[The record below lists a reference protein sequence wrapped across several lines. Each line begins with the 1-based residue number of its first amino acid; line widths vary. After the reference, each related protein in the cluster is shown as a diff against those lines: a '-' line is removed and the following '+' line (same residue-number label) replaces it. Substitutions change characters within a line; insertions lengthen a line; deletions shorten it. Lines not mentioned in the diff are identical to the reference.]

1 MTKRYNIKKFR
12 RINQGYTIIETMIAV
27 SLFIIIVM
35 MGMNALLNANVLH
48 KKSQS
53 MRSII
58 DNLSFIMEDMGR
70 NMRTGINYH
79 CVVGSDFT
87 NLATPKSCV
96 SGGGAI
102 AFKNSLDGGT
112 WVYKIEMPSGGTSFN
127 IYKST
132 AGGATGTWV
141 QLNPPEVL
149 IDSISGFSVV
159 GAEPPPGDLQQ
170 PFVTIRLV
178 GRITTQNV
186 TTPFSL
192 QTSVSQRTIDI

>member
-27 SLFIIIVM
+27 SLFIIIIM

-79 CVVGSDFT
+79 CVVGGIFT
-87 NLATPKSCV
+87 DLTTPKSCI
-96 SGGGAI
+96 SGGGI
-102 AFKNSLDGGT
+102 AFKNSIDGST
-112 WVYKIEMPSGGTSFN
+112 WVYKIETQNGGTTYN
-127 IYKST
+127 IYRSID
-132 AGGATGTWV
+132 GGTTWV

-149 IDSISGFSVV
+149 INSISGFSVF
-159 GAEPPPGDLQQ
+159 GAEPPSAIPPDYLQ
-170 PFVTIRLV
+170 PFITIRLV
-178 GRITTQNV
+178 GKITTQNV

-192 QTSVSQRTIDI
+192 QTSVSERVIDI